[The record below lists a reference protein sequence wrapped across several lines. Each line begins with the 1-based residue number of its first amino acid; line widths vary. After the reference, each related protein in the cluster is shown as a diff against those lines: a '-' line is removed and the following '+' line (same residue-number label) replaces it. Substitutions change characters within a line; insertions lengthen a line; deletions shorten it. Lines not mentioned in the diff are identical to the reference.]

1 MSQAV
6 RPEASDG
13 TQPYQRERVATP
25 IDKLIVGLSRKIG
38 RGQAREVER
47 FIKFAFVGTLGFIID
62 VGTVILLQN
71 TLLPPAPDTDRNVL
85 LASTIAFVLAVG
97 SNFIWNRFWTYP
109 DSRSY
114 SIRRQLAQFGIVS
127 VIGLIIRN
135 VWISSTYEALGQLST
150 TALQGMLSD
159 YAPTLIDENKL
170 GTAIAL
176 VFGVLIVMI
185 WNFAANRLW
194 TYNDVE

>member
-6 RPEASDG
+6 TPDAPDG
-13 TQPYQRERVATP
+13 TQPYQRVATP
-25 IDKLIVGLSRKIG
+25 IDNLIVAMSLKIG
-38 RGQAREVER
+38 RGQAKEVER

-62 VGTVILLQN
+62 IGTVILLQN
-71 TLLPPAPDTDRNVL
+71 TVLPPESDRQVL
-85 LASTIAFVLAVG
+85 LANSIAFVLAVC

-109 DSRSY
+109 DARSY

-135 VWISSTYEALGQLST
+135 VWISSTYEVLGQLST

-159 YAPTLIDENKL
+159 YAPTLIDQNKL
-170 GTAIAL
+170 GTTIAL

-194 TYNDVE
+194 TYNDVK

>member
-6 RPEASDG
+6 RPEAPDG
-13 TQPYQRERVATP
+13 TQPYQRLAAP
-25 IDKLIVGLSRKIG
+25 IDKLIVALSLKIG
-38 RGQAREVER
+38 RGQAKEVER

-62 VGTVILLQN
+62 IGTVILLQN
-71 TLLPPAPDTDRNVL
+71 TILPPESDRQVL
-85 LASTIAFVLAVG
+85 LANSIAFVLAVC

-135 VWISSTYEALGQLST
+135 VWISSAYEVLGQLST
-150 TALQGMLSD
+150 SALQGTLSD
-159 YAPTLIDENKL
+159 YAPTMIDQNKL
-170 GTAIAL
+170 GATIAL
-176 VFGVLIVMI
+176 IFGVLIVMI

-194 TYNDVE
+194 TYNDVV

>member
-1 MSQAV
+1 MPQAV
-6 RPEASDG
+6 SPDASNG
-13 TQPYQRERVATP
+13 ARLYQRVAAP
-25 IDKLIVGLSRKIG
+25 LDDLIVGLSRKIG
-38 RGQAREVER
+38 RGQAKEVER
-47 FIKFAFVGTLGFIID
+47 FIRFAFVGTLGFIID

-71 TLLPPAPDTDRNVL
+71 TLLPPETDQHVL
-85 LASTIAFVLAVG
+85 LANSIAFVLAVC

-114 SIRRQLAQFGIVS
+114 SIRRQVTQFGIVS
-127 VIGLIIRN
+127 VIGLLIRN
-135 VWISSTYEALGQLST
+135 IWISSTYDMLGQVST
-150 TALQGMLSD
+150 IVLQSALPG
-159 YAPTLIDENKL
+159 YAPTVIDQNKL
-170 GTAIAL
+170 GATIAL

>member
-6 RPEASDG
+6 
-13 TQPYQRERVATP
+13 TP
-25 IDKLIVGLSRKIG
+25 DAPDTTRSFQGVVTPLDNLIVALARKIG
-38 RGQAREVER
+38 RGQAKEVER

-71 TLLPPAPDTDRNVL
+71 TVLPPESHRQVL
-85 LASTIAFVLAVG
+85 LANSIAFILAVS

-114 SIRRQLAQFGIVS
+114 SIRRQLTQFGIVS
-127 VIGLIIRN
+127 VIGLVIRN
-135 VWISSTYEALGQLST
+135 VWISSAYEFLGQLST
-150 TALQGMLSD
+150 ATLQGMLPD
-159 YAPTLIDENKL
+159 YAPTLIDQNKL
-170 GTAIAL
+170 GTTIAL
-176 VFGVLIVMI
+176 IFGVLIVMI